1 MKLQYEILS
10 IGLKESMI
18 AIAQQQ
24 SAKNLS
30 YKNSLYY
37 NFSSYYVD
45 DKDNLKDIMEQL
57 VQVADEEVRIKEEL
71 FLLLSFFI
79 LTWEHRNDKIQQL
92 ICRNKQNFLM
102 LVQDFYDTVEDED
115 TQSLMMALK
124 QKLEKLE

>member
-1 MKLQYEILS
+1 
-10 IGLKESMI
+10 MI

-124 QKLEKLE
+124 